1 MRSKRSRL
9 DSFSSYL
16 SEWSH
21 GLSKEEQNL
30 LKRDRA
36 VRRIQDQFA
45 TLVSPYV
52 LEHVN
57 AVYLLSPESSSRRSN
72 AEGVSRGTAYAPL
85 SLEPEG
91 ASPCGSDEGK
101 RLNPLGPSK
110 DKPSVGSPSLKKKKL
125 VVYVDSSL
133 VSAELNAQREL
144 IRLRYLTDFSVELVG
159 FDIKLSRG
167 GYLNK
172 HPYRDRKDAEREPE
186 VSVSRETLS
195 AEDLSYIDKVS
206 SSIEDDRLR
215 ETFKKAMT
223 ASFVKNRKNSEK
235 DSRKGLR

>member
-9 DSFSSYL
+9 GSFSSYL
-16 SEWSH
+16 SEWSR
-21 GLSKEEQNL
+21 GLSEEEQGL
-30 LKRDRA
+30 LRRDRA
-36 VRRIQDQFA
+36 VKRIQDQFA

-57 AVYLLSPESSSRRSN
+57 AVYLLSPEASSKRSN

-91 ASPCGSDEGK
+91 ASASDSGTGK
-101 RLNPLGPSK
+101 RSNFPGSPN
-110 DKPSVGSPSLKKKKL
+110 DKHSTDSPSLKKKKL

-172 HPYRDRKDAEREPE
+172 HPYRDRKDAKSEPKA
-186 VSVSRETLS
+186 SVSRETLS

-206 SSIEDDRLR
+206 SSIEDERLR
-215 ETFKKAMT
+215 EAFKKAMT
-223 ASFVKNRKNSEK
+223 ASFIKNRKNSEK
-235 DSRKGLR
+235 SSNKGLR

>member
-9 DSFSSYL
+9 GSFSSYL
-16 SEWSH
+16 SEWSR
-21 GLSKEEQNL
+21 GLSEEEQGM

-57 AVYLLSPESSSRRSN
+57 AVYLLSPEASSMRSN

-91 ASPCGSDEGK
+91 ASASDSGTGK
-101 RLNPLGPSK
+101 RPDPLGSK
-110 DKPSVGSPSLKKKKL
+110 GKPSTDSPSLKRKKL

-144 IRLRYLTDFSVELVG
+144 VRLRYLTDFSVELVG

-172 HPYRDRKDAEREPE
+172 HPYRDRKDAKSEPKA
-186 VSVSRETLS
+186 SVSRETLS
-195 AEDLSYIDKVS
+195 VEDLSYIDKVS
-206 SSIEDDRLR
+206 SSIEDERLR
-215 ETFKKAMT
+215 EAFKKAMT
-223 ASFVKNRKNSEK
+223 ASFIKNRKNSEK
-235 DSRKGLR
+235 GSNKGLR

>member
-9 DSFSSYL
+9 GSFSSYL
-16 SEWSH
+16 SEWSR
-21 GLSKEEQNL
+21 GLSEEEQNL

-72 AEGVSRGTAYAPL
+72 VEGATRGTTYAPL
-85 SLEPEG
+85 SLGSEG
-91 ASPCGSDEGK
+91 VPVHDAGVEK
-101 RLNPLGPSK
+101 NPDNLDSSK
-110 DKPSVGSPSLKKKKL
+110 GENPTDSPSLKKKKL
-125 VVYVDSSL
+125 VVYIDSSL

-172 HPYRDRKDAEREPE
+172 HPYRDREDAKREPKAI
-186 VSVSRETLS
+186 VSRETLS

-206 SSIEDDRLR
+206 SSIEDERLR
-215 ETFKKAMT
+215 EAFKKAMT
-223 ASFVKNRKNSEK
+223 ASFIKNRKNSEK
-235 DSRKGLR
+235 DSKKGLR